1 MKSTRETLLRLG
13 KHEALNALPAN
24 SMIGRLTFVVN
35 STLRE
40 CMSGMTDSN
49 SEKFKTIDAAHRG
62 TTAEEVISQ
71 LREMIH
77 RGELRPGDRLPPE
90 RDLARI
96 LGVSRPTLRGGI
108 RSLAAVGVLE
118 SRQGAGTFVV
128 KSDGP
133 PALDSSPLRLM
144 ASLHGFTSAEMF
156 EARQSLE
163 MAVAGLAAERATSDH
178 MALLSEEI
186 TGMYASLDDPEQ
198 FLVHDMRFHQ
208 AVASA
213 SRNRIL
219 TSLMNMVATILFDV
233 RRKTVNRAKDLK
245 ESAEMHRHIYRAI
258 RARDSEGARDAMRNH
273 LMLAQKA
280 QEAEEADGPDA
291 PVPVDEQSALAVDRP
306 ST

>member
-1 MKSTRETLLRLG
+1 
-13 KHEALNALPAN
+13 
-24 SMIGRLTFVVN
+24 
-35 STLRE
+35 
-40 CMSGMTDSN
+40 MTDFEENFRS
-49 SEKFKTIDAAHRG
+49 TDAQSG
-62 TTAEEVISQ
+62 TAAEQVIWQ

-77 RGELRPGDRLPPE
+77 RGELRPGDKLPPE
-90 RDLARI
+90 RDLAKV

-108 RSLAAVGVLE
+108 RALAAIGVLE
-118 SRQGAGTFVV
+118 TRQGAGTFVV

-163 MAVAGLAAERATSDH
+163 MAVAGLAAERATSEH
-178 MALLSEEI
+178 MALMSEEI
-186 TGMYASLDDPEQ
+186 AGMYASLDDPEQ

-233 RRKTVNRAKDLK
+233 RRKTVKRARDLK
-245 ESAEMHRHIYRAI
+245 ESAEMHRHIYRAV
-258 RARDSEGARDAMRNH
+258 RSRDSEAARTAMRNH
-273 LMLAQKA
+273 LTLAQKA
-280 QEAEEADGPDA
+280 QDAEEAADRSVLASKLPDDGQPA
-291 PVPVDEQSALAVDRP
+291 SAVNLGTGSV
-306 ST
+306 S